1 MDEKTKEK
9 LLAAR
14 KYIEQIKNTTDID
27 KTLPEVYKM
36 YKDYEDTLNAYDGE
50 VYGGAENIEERLN
63 ELDIINKGYDPENPD
78 KPLSTAQQEKER
90 NATIMLIKDMDK
102 ETTKIANKY
111 ITLVGEIIAKHQELV
126 ANKQKQVQ
134 DSNPDSQTS
143 SSTETNN
150 SEPEME
156 KQDTPEQIK
165 KIDELLEDSDLTPEQ
180 RTELE
185 EMKSKIIDN
194 QIQQRKL
201 QEEAENLDNMLKKKT
216 EVIELGKKYESTK
229 KEVERLEEIN
239 KVSLTDHEINFRRAM
254 MKDDG
259 SGLIQR
265 LFACIEKEPRYATSP
280 TYLAA
285 KKEIEEAFKNPFD
298 IKRFAKKQ
306 EEYIATR
313 ERYRELIAKDP
324 NNLAEI
330 SKISTKLKRLQESV
344 VTEANKYVF
353 NKKKLE
359 TLYEKNIHQ
368 LSLLGSHALSAER
381 NAILNEI
388 KIAYEP
394 FHERFDSERRLKF
407 YTQDLAKIEAQMAEL
422 GVKKAEPET
431 ISKTATQ
438 GTPVTPAPSVGTATN
453 PTGTSPENDPETK
466 NHSGLHFI
474 GLPNDKY
481 YDSVRDAYRYGDE
494 IEIDKEEVID
504 GTTFIT
510 LKGSDVKI
518 EKNLFATTADIEDE
532 FKHAMK
538 AHKTSTNQIKAG
550 MKVTPCWPGHY
561 NRAILKNGSRGNE
574 ADIEVKNMKL
584 HDEIEVEKVFYKG
597 LKKFVKLVGY
607 ENAFSADSF
616 SLAPSTIK
624 EIAEKKEAAKKA
636 KEELKAKKQQT
647 GPENEQQAQ
656 VSEQQTPEIEQQAQ
670 VSEQQAPEIEQQ
682 AQVSEQQTP
691 ENEQQ
696 SQVSEQ
702 QAPENEQQAQINEIN
717 EADPEFDLESI
728 IQEVKSYS
736 PSNASENEPVVEEQ
750 KQSVSD
756 FLNEAENTAE
766 EDAFFN
772 AEDKA
777 AFQARFDEA
786 YEESH
791 GKKPVIATEETTDKQ
806 TKKQARAKAMAGMA
820 KSKRTPLK
828 VRIASMWS
836 LITSKAGKAIEGK
849 AADIA
854 QNIVDDAQTQGAS
867 EEELKEAKEMQAEAA
882 RQEGKEPAQVQVSK
896 WKDTV

>member
-1 MDEKTKEK
+1 
-9 LLAAR
+9 
-14 KYIEQIKNTTDID
+14 
-27 KTLPEVYKM
+27 
-36 YKDYEDTLNAYDGE
+36 
-50 VYGGAENIEERLN
+50 
-63 ELDIINKGYDPENPD
+63 
-78 KPLSTAQQEKER
+78 
-90 NATIMLIKDMDK
+90 
-102 ETTKIANKY
+102 
-111 ITLVGEIIAKHQELV
+111 
-126 ANKQKQVQ
+126 
-134 DSNPDSQTS
+134 
-143 SSTETNN
+143 
-150 SEPEME
+150 
-156 KQDTPEQIK
+156 
-165 KIDELLEDSDLTPEQ
+165 
-180 RTELE
+180 
-185 EMKSKIIDN
+185 MKSKIIDN

-201 QEEAENLDNMLKKKT
+201 QEEAENLDNILKKKT
-216 EVIELGKKYESTK
+216 EEIDLLKKYEAKK

-285 KKEIEEAFKNPFD
+285 KKEIEEAFKNPFN

-388 KIAYEP
+388 QKAYEP
-394 FHERFDSERRLKF
+394 FHERFDSERKLNF
-407 YTQDLAKIEAQMAEL
+407 YTQDLAKIEAQMGEL
-422 GVKKAEPET
+422 GVKKAEPKVTSVEPET
-431 ISKTATQ
+431 PAPSAEPETPTKTANQ
-438 GTPVTPAPSVGTATN
+438 GTPGTPAPSVGTATN
-453 PTGTSPENDPETK
+453 PAGTSPEIDPETK

-481 YDSVRDAYRYGDE
+481 YDAVRDAYRYGDE

-538 AHKTSTNQIKAG
+538 AHKPSTNQIKAG

-561 NRAILKNGSRGNE
+561 NRAELKKGARGNE
-574 ADIEVKNMKL
+574 ADIEVKKMKL

-597 LKKFVKLVGY
+597 TRKFVKLVGY

-616 SLAPSTIK
+616 DIAPSTRK
-624 EIAEKKEAAKKA
+624 EIAAKKEAIKKA
-636 KEELKAKKQQT
+636 KEELKAKK
-647 GPENEQQAQ
+647 P
-656 VSEQQTPEIEQQAQ
+656 QTP
-670 VSEQQAPEIEQQ
+670 
-682 AQVSEQQTP
+682 
-691 ENEQQ
+691 
-696 SQVSEQ
+696 
-702 QAPENEQQAQINEIN
+702 
-717 EADPEFDLESI
+717 
-728 IQEVKSYS
+728 
-736 PSNASENEPVVEEQ
+736 ENEPVVEEQ
-750 KQSVSD
+750 NKSVSD

-766 EDAFFN
+766 KDAFFN
-772 AEDKA
+772 AKDKA

-791 GKKPVIATEETTDKQ
+791 GKKPVIATEESTDKQ
-806 TKKQARAKAMAGMA
+806 TKKQARAKAIAGIA
-820 KSKRTPLK
+820 KNKRTPLK

-867 EEELKEAKEMQAEAA
+867 EEEVREAKEMQAEAE